1 MVQVYEKWTKMGQMG
16 HASNENCK
24 KYKQKPY
31 TDLIFPK
38 HISGIEMQQD
48 GVSMVPNGPDMGPN
62 GPDMDPNGV
71 EKDENPILTF

>member
-1 MVQVYEKWTKMGQMG
+1 MT
-16 HASNENCK
+16 S
-24 KYKQKPY
+24 
-31 TDLIFPK
+31 PK

-71 EKDENPILTF
+71 EKDKNPMLTFWMPYALLNPKTANEIWLSI